1 MIECWKSMRKEWIVS
16 FQLINLLKFYQYWI
30 YELFPP
36 LTNQAILGIHDLYV
50 YTLQKCVLIQG
61 KIEKLL
67 PCYLKS
73 VIYLL
78 LDIPIY
84 ECAVFRRSINTREG
98 GGIQAVS
105 NHTLYGITRGLGTQ
119 TPNTWCQYHQHTKQP
134 GDIHSCQRSKHTIN
148 PFIRIH
154 IFIVVSCKTSISINI
169 CATDFF
175 EWCTKSYKVST
186 LFPLKFRVCEPVQH
200 GSL

>member
-98 GGIQAVS
+98 GGGFK
-105 NHTLYGITRGLGTQ
+105 LYQIIPCMESLVDWELKLPIR
-119 TPNTWCQYHQHTKQP
+119 
-134 GDIHSCQRSKHTIN
+134 DASTIN
-148 PFIRIH
+148 TLNNPA
-154 IFIVVSCKTSISINI
+154 ISILVNGQN
-169 CATDFF
+169 T
-175 EWCTKSYKVST
+175 
-186 LFPLKFRVCEPVQH
+186 PLTH
-200 GSL
+200 SLEFTFLSL